1 MNHPG
6 KIPMCMEDVSHDSE
20 MTRGTV
26 KLGLI
31 SLKGHIKNVFIH
43 LIFFFFILSLCVRPV
58 ETKQ

>member
-31 SLKGHIKNVFIH
+31 SLKGNIKNVFIH
-43 LIFFFFILSLCVRPV
+43 LISSFLYYLCVRPG